1 MKIQNIIG
9 LLISITIFSCTDK
22 LEIQAPSNLTT
33 GSFYQ
38 TAKDIDQAV
47 IATYDALQNQGQ
59 YGFNFMMYM
68 DIRSDDASVESPTNV
83 GGDYGDIDLFQL
95 EASNSVVSN
104 SWNSCYQGIQ
114 RCNIV
119 LNRIGAIQM
128 DETIKKVRIGEVKF
142 IRALTYFNMVRLWG
156 DVPLVLEETKDPF
169 DFFTVGRT
177 PNAEVYAQ
185 IIKDLEEAATAL
197 PATNDLGRATNGA
210 ANALLGKVNLTL
222 GKWAEA
228 VLALNKVS
236 GYSLN
241 ADFAKNFGSA
251 NENGKESIFEVQ
263 FKANNTGEGSSYP
276 NQVAP
281 VGARALV
288 GNIGTQRGENIPSKT
303 LYDSFETGDLRRD
316 ISIGIFENRI
326 NYAKKMIEKPLTEN
340 NSDLNIIVMRFA
352 DVLLMRAEALNEQS
366 YVANGE
372 AFSLLNQIRNRA
384 GLASLTSVNLPNQA
398 AFRTAVYKERRHEF
412 VSEFQRWFDLV
423 RTGRAIAVMNA
434 STSAF
439 TVEQF
444 ELLFPIPLTA
454 IDAINNPKIL
464 PQNPGY

>member
-1 MKIQNIIG
+1 M
-9 LLISITIFSCTDK
+9 
-22 LEIQAPSNLTT
+22 
-33 GSFYQ
+33 
-38 TAKDIDQAV
+38 
-47 IATYDALQNQGQ
+47 
-59 YGFNFMMYM
+59 
-68 DIRSDDASVESPTNV
+68 
-83 GGDYGDIDLFQL
+83 
-95 EASNSVVSN
+95 
-104 SWNSCYQGIQ
+104 
-114 RCNIV
+114 
-119 LNRIGAIQM
+119 
-128 DETIKKVRIGEVKF
+128 
-142 IRALTYFNMVRLWG
+142 
-156 DVPLVLEETKDPF
+156 
-169 DFFTVGRT
+169 
-177 PNAEVYAQ
+177 
-185 IIKDLEEAATAL
+185 